1 MIKKNYGDIAAL
13 ATGSAVEDQPR
24 KNVDKKI
31 KPKLVPLPLEWDE
44 ILEFRHH
51 GTKSS
56 YILAAIKEKMIRDGY
71 L

>member
-1 MIKKNYGDIAAL
+1 MSKKNYDDIALL
-13 ATGSAVEDQPR
+13 ATGSAVDSKTKTSTKQV
-24 KNVDKKI
+24 KS
-31 KPKLVPLPLEWDE
+31 KLIPLPLEWDE
-44 ILEFRHH
+44 ILSKQHH

>member
-31 KPKLVPLPLEWDE
+31 KPKLVPLPL
-44 ILEFRHH
+44 I
-51 GTKSS
+51 
-56 YILAAIKEKMIRDGY
+56 
-71 L
+71 